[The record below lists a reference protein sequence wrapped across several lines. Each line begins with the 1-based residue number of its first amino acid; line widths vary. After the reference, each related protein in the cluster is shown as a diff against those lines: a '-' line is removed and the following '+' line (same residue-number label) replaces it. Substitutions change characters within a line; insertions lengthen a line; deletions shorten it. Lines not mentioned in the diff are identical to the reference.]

1 MAQIDDTCIQT
12 IQYADL
18 LTCIE
23 GDQSESFEQSVS
35 FVINIGQNPAQAINY
50 MRTAHGIL
58 PYPTVSREI
67 NGDVLATFWK
77 LLELQAKE
85 YRRLSLDDLVSI
97 PVNQWPC
104 VPVGQVGPLLIMG
117 HCCPPSKNCWGIDID
132 ACPMVWL
139 TPRIYHSFLNHVLR
153 FLSER
158 EVRPR
163 LYREESKT
171 VVELRK
177 QLDEYD
183 KNDRAIPIMKW
194 MLEALPM
201 SQEDRTFLQESI
213 DEGTLTMPGGYTAAI
228 DFIAD
233 RSPLVDIRE
242 MDISPRLY
250 ERIPRN
256 LVDRY
261 KVLCCLETEKEF
273 YVAVSRLDD
282 FECEDQL
289 TNRLKL
295 DKELVRVQARSNDIL
310 MRLERFENTGTL
322 MTSVQEDE
330 GAEERALR
338 QFTADIT
345 LNEESARLINPKSTN
360 TSPEE
365 LLEWVLYNAIIGKAS
380 DIHVEQYREQT
391 RFRTRIDGELTT
403 IYSGPIKVLMPVVA
417 IIKNYCNMTL
427 NTNDAQD
434 GRFSVK
440 FAGRVIDSRVSAI
453 PWRRKF
459 QKITIRILD
468 KGSNVRSLEDMGLP
482 TKQLKVFQTA
492 INTPQGMIVVTGPTG
507 SGKSTTLYAAMM
519 AINKGNV
526 NIQTIEDPIEYEM
539 EGLNQTQVDP
549 NQDLTFNSV
558 LRRILRADPDIVMVG
573 EIRDKETAVTAA
585 EAALTGHL
593 ILTTLHSLDAVRAI
607 GRLLAMGVQNYM
619 LADSLILL
627 TAQRLVRRLCRCRKE
642 DAMTPEIEDLYREQ
656 GFFDAGSD
664 AIPHKS
670 YYKVGCAECFN
681 TGYRG
686 RVAVMELAPVNDP
699 MRDVII
705 NGGDSAKLFQLA
717 IANQYEPM
725 LKIGMRKALSGATSV
740 EEVSRL
746 RRT

>member
-1 MAQIDDTCIQT
+1 MAHIDDSCIQT

-18 LTCIE
+18 LTC
-23 GDQSESFEQSVS
+23 SESDQTETFEQSVS
-35 FVINIGQNPAQAINY
+35 FVVTIGQNPAAAIQY
-50 MRTAHGIL
+50 MRTSHGIL
-58 PYPTVSREI
+58 PYPTVNREI
-67 NGDVLATFWK
+67 NGDALVTFWK
-77 LLELQAKE
+77 LLELQSKD
-85 YRRLSLDDLVSI
+85 YRRLSMDDLVSL

-117 HCCPPSKNCWGIDID
+117 HCCPPSRNCWGIDPD
-132 ACPMVWL
+132 GCPMVWL
-139 TPRIYHSFLNHVLR
+139 TPKMYHAFLQNTLR

-163 LYREESKT
+163 LYREESMS
-171 VVELRK
+171 VAELRK
-177 QLDEYD
+177 SLEEFDED
-183 KNDRAIPIMKW
+183 SRVIPVMKW
-194 MLEALPM
+194 MLTALPM

-228 DFIAD
+228 DFLSRGAA
-233 RSPLVDIRE
+233 LTDIRD

-261 KVLCCLETEKEF
+261 KVLCFLETEKEF

-282 FECEDQL
+282 FEAEDQL
-289 TNRLKL
+289 VNRLKL
-295 DKELVRVQARSNDIL
+295 DKELVRVQARANDIL

-322 MTSVQEDE
+322 MTSVVEDE

-338 QFTADIT
+338 QFNADIT
-345 LNEESARLINPKSTN
+345 INEEAARLINPKSTN

-365 LLEWVLYNAIIGKAS
+365 LLEWLLFNAITGRAS
-380 DIHVEQYREQT
+380 DIHIEQYREQA

-403 IYSGPIKVLMPVVA
+403 IYSGPIKILMPVVA
-417 IIKNYCNMTL
+417 IIKNHCNMTL
-427 NTNDAQD
+427 NNNDAQD

-440 FAGRVIDSRVSAI
+440 FAGRVIDARVSAI
-453 PWRRKF
+453 PWRKKF

-482 TKQLKVFQTA
+482 TKQLKIFQNA
-492 INTPQGMIVVTGPTG
+492 ISMPQGMIVVTGPTG
-507 SGKSTTLYAAMM
+507 SGKSTTLYAAMQ
-519 AINKGNV
+519 AVNKGNV

-549 NQDLTFNSV
+549 NQDLTFLSV
-558 LRRILRADPDIVMVG
+558 LRRILRADPDVIMVG

-593 ILTTLHSLDAVRAI
+593 ILTTLHSLDSIRAI
-607 GRLLAMGVQNYM
+607 GRLLAMGVQSYM

-627 TAQRLVRRLCRCRKE
+627 HAQRLVRRLCRCRKE
-642 DAMTPEIEDLYREQ
+642 DVMTPEIEDLYRQEA
-656 GFFDAGSD
+656 FYESGSD

-670 YYKVGCAECFN
+670 YYKRGCAECFS

-686 RVAVMELAPVNDP
+686 RVAIMEMAPVNDA

-705 NGGDSAKLFQLA
+705 NGADSAKLFNLA
-717 IANQYEPM
+717 VANQYEPM
-725 LKIGMRKALSGATSV
+725 LRVGLRKALSGATSV
-740 EEVSRL
+740 EECLRL